1 MKHVTGSEV
10 LEVGMMKHIS
20 YIATSVDD
28 DKTGKTKTVRSSDFK
43 RMAYWMEDTPEFIF
57 VHYVGNE
64 SIAVDFVHGNT
75 RDKQA
80 RPHVMTNK
88 SVRDKS
94 KKRSSI
100 MKSLPT
106 SINIL

>member
-28 DKTGKTKTVRSSDFK
+28 DKTGKTKTVRSSNFK

-57 VHYVGNE
+57 VHYVGND

-75 RDKQA
+75 RYKQA

-94 KKRSSI
+94 KKKSSI

-106 SINIL
+106 SINI